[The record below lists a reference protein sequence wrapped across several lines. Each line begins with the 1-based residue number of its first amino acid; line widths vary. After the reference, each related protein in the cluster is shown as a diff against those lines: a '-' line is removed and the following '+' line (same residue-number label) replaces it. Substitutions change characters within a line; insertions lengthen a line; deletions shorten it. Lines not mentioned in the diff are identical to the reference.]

1 MPLFHFGNCLAL
13 ACGPVLLTYKYSGLA
28 EYNAFWKCVQS
39 AAFYLF
45 VQFIKMLTIATCFP
59 PVDESSSFV
68 VKTEFL
74 KNTVDILD
82 LVGLHFVITRICG
95 KTDLK
100 YLVAA
105 IGWASA
111 ELVVTKFLPLWVGA
125 RGIEFDWKY
134 IQMSFDS
141 NIALIHHLSVAMLIW
156 LRTRNDLN
164 KSYIPVIN
172 ILLLLCCYRPLI
184 LEVLVHAFGLG
195 TWIHLLSRFLFTA
208 SIGLP
213 TLQLYLSLP
222 NNN

>member
-45 VQFIKMLTIATCFP
+45 VQFVKMLIIATFFP
-59 PVDESSSFV
+59 PVDESSVFV
-68 VKTEFL
+68 VQTEFL

-100 YLVAA
+100 YLIAA
-105 IGWASA
+105 IGWTSA
-111 ELVVTKFLPLWVGA
+111 EIIVTRCLPLWVGA

-134 IQMSFDS
+134 IQMSLES
-141 NIALIHHLSVAMLIW
+141 NITLIHYLSMATLVW
-156 LRTRNDLN
+156 LRTRNDFN
-164 KSYIPVIN
+164 KSYTPLIN
-172 ILLLLCCYRPLI
+172 VLLLLSCYRPLI
-184 LEVLVHAFGLG
+184 VEVLIHAFAANS
-195 TWIHLLSRFLFTA
+195 WIHLLSKFFFTI
-208 SIGLP
+208 SVGLT
-213 TLQLYLSLP
+213 TLQLYSLLP
-222 NNN
+222 NKY